1 MVPLFSDKFSLIVL
15 ISKKEVLF
23 KNNITITII
32 KLLINII
39 ANLQK
44 NKIVLFSNNET
55 NIVSFLIRYFF
66 LLKLL
71 RDLLFLTLS
80 STNYNLPAKAG
91 R

>member
-23 KNNITITII
+23 KNNITITKI

-80 STNYNLPAKAG
+80 STN
-91 R
+91 